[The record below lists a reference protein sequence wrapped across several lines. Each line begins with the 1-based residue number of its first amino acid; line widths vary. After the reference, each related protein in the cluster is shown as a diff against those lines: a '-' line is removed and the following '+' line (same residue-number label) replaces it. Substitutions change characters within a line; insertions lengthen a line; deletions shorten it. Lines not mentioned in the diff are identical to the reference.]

1 VAGRLE
7 PGEAARH
14 CAQAARALTQAM
26 SKTTDPSALKELA
39 EGLAAVAGRL
49 EPEEAA
55 RHCAP
60 AATTLTQAMTK
71 TTDPYALNRLARK
84 LAATLTAGARTLP
97 VRATGL
103 VGGVAISDR
112 QPLLAPAALVLA
124 LEPPPCRLSTQ
135 QLVEL
140 LKHPLCVDQARRI
153 VLEQLE
159 NRYRRPFADH
169 WEFVR
174 FATEQRLGLDFT
186 TPPRRP
192 EALLPEAR
200 K

>member
-1 VAGRLE
+1 VAARLE
-7 PGEAARH
+7 PKEAAS
-14 CAQAARALTQAM
+14 ALTQAM
-26 SKTTDPSALKELA
+26 SKATDPSTLAELA
-39 EGLAAVAGRL
+39 RGLAAA
-49 EPEEAA
+49 
-55 RHCAP
+55 
-60 AATTLTQAMTK
+60 LTG
-71 TTDPYALNRLARK
+71 
-84 LAATLTAGARTLP
+84 GARTLP
-97 VRATGL
+97 VRAAGL
-103 VGGVAISDR
+103 VGGVATSDR
-112 QPLLAPAALVLA
+112 QSLLAPAALALA
-124 LEPPPCRLSTQ
+124 LEPPSCRLSTQ

-140 LKHPLCVDQARRI
+140 LKHPLCVGQARRI

-192 EALLPEAR
+192 ESPAPETR

>member
-1 VAGRLE
+1 MTR
-7 PGEAARH
+7 
-14 CAQAARALTQAM
+14 
-26 SKTTDPSALKELA
+26 TTDYNALKALV

-49 EPEEAA
+49 ESQEAA
-55 RHCAP
+55 Q

-71 TTDPYALNRLARK
+71 TTDPYPNLLAQG
-84 LAATLTAGARTLP
+84 LAATLTGGARTLP
-97 VRATGL
+97 VRVAGL
-103 VGGVAISDR
+103 VGGVAASDR
-112 QPLLAPAALVLA
+112 QPLLATTALALA

-135 QLVEL
+135 RLVEL
-140 LKHPLCVDQARRI
+140 LKHPLCVGQARRV